1 MSASAMRP
9 RERHMAVVT
18 LVEALN
24 LALARAMEEGHN
36 EHSNS
41 FGGAQ

>member
-9 RERHMAVVT
+9 RERHMAEVT

-36 EHSNS
+36 ERSIHW
-41 FGGAQ
+41 GAQ